1 MGRRDLYAELVLPR
15 LAEITEWIGVTDE
28 KTIAKKLGISARSFS
43 KYKTEHEEL
52 RKALQKGRL
61 ALVED
66 LKVSLKKKARG
77 FSFTETKTTV
87 RQENG
92 KKVTVVE
99 KFDRYSPPDTGAI
112 HLLLK
117 NLDPTWRQDDRET
130 MDLKAKKLNLEEK
143 KTDAED
149 W

>member
-28 KTIAKKLGISARSFS
+28 ATIARRLGVSARSLG
-43 KYKTEHEEL
+43 KYKNEHPEL
-52 RKALQKGRL
+52 RDALRKGRES
-61 ALVED
+61 LVED

-130 MDLKAKKLNLEEK
+130 MDLKARKLDLEEK

>member
-1 MGRRDLYAELVLPR
+1 MGRRDLYAELVQPR

-28 KTIAKKLGISARSFS
+28 ATIARRLGVSARSLG
-43 KYKTEHEEL
+43 KYKTEHPEL
-52 RKALQKGRL
+52 REALRKGRES
-61 ALVED
+61 LVED

-77 FSFTETKTTV
+77 FAYTETKTMV

-92 KKVTVVE
+92 KRITVVE

-117 NLDPTWRQDDRET
+117 NLDPSWRQDDRET
-130 MDLKAKKLNLEEK
+130 MDLKARKLELEKQKAE
-143 KTDAED
+143 TED

>member
-28 KTIAKKLGISARSFS
+28 ATIARRLGVSARSLG
-43 KYKTEHEEL
+43 KYKNEHPEL
-52 RKALQKGRL
+52 REALRKGRES
-61 ALVED
+61 LVED

-117 NLDPTWRQDDRET
+117 NLDPKWRQDDRET
-130 MDLKAKKLNLEEK
+130 MDLKAKKLKLEEK